1 MNLSNPILISD
12 RSEDFRALL
21 RDMLTK
27 HGFFHVLEAAN
38 EEETIHLISQEKKPV
53 FILIQQ
59 DVLNAALIEIL
70 SKRKDFIVIGQPDQ
84 PQTVALAARLG
95 VKHILNFPFS
105 SLILLEKINSISQ

>member
-12 RSEDFRALL
+12 RSEDFRSLL

-27 HGFFHVLEAAN
+27 HGFFHVLEASN
-38 EEETIHLISQEKKPV
+38 EEETLQAIKQEKKPV

-59 DVLNAALIEIL
+59 DVLNGELTEIL
-70 SKRKDFIVIGQPDQ
+70 SKRKNFIVIGQPDQ
-84 PQTVALAARLG
+84 PQTVNLAARLG

-105 SLILLEKINSISQ
+105 SLILLDKISAIAQ